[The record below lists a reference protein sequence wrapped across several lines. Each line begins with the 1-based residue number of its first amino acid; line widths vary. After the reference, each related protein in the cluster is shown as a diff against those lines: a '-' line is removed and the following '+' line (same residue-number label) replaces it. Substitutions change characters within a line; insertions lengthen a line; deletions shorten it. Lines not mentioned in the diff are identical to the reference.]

1 MASDHAHPESHPIP
15 QSPAIEAFAELSRLV
30 QRLGEELAGYRK
42 RALTAESRIRAL
54 EEESARASDIA
65 PGRALEL
72 ERRNEELERRLADA
86 EARTE
91 RMLARVRFLRQQRES
106 GAGGAA

>member
-1 MASDHAHPESHPIP
+1 MSLVSDHAHPESHA
-15 QSPAIEAFAELSRLV
+15 SPLVEAFAELNRLV
-30 QRLGEELAGYRK
+30 QRLGEEMAGYRK
-42 RALTAESRIRAL
+42 RAQTAEGRVRAL
-54 EEESARASDIA
+54 EDEAAKAGDIA

-72 ERRNEELERRLADA
+72 ERRNAELERRLADA

>member
-1 MASDHAHPESHPIP
+1 M
-15 QSPAIEAFAELSRLV
+15 
-30 QRLGEELAGYRK
+30 QRLGEEMAGYRK
-42 RALTAESRIRAL
+42 RALTAERRVRTL
-54 EEESARASDIA
+54 EEEAARGSGIA
-65 PGRALEL
+65 PARALEL

-91 RMLARVRFLRQQRES
+91 RMLARVRFLRQQREN